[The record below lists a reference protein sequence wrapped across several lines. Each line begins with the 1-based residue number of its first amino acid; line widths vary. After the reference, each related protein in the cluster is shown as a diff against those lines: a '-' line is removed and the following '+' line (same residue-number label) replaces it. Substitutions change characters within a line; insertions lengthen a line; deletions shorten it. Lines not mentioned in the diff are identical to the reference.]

1 MLKNKS
7 LLYGLGTG
15 MILGAILLQLMNA
28 VVPSGSAASKQ
39 PATGQAPEEMDR
51 VRLKEVA
58 STYFNVYDKSQK
70 LYDQPQ
76 VDAMIAQKLKEEKDK
91 QAATQPQSAAPDKET
106 YIYVSKGMTAAQVA
120 DLLQQSGVITDR
132 TAFVDT
138 MKQKQLNDKIISGLH
153 VFKGPLELTE
163 VIANLTTQ

>member
-7 LLYGLGTG
+7 LLYGLGIG
-15 MILGAILLQLMNA
+15 LILGAILLQLMNA
-28 VVPSGSAASKQ
+28 VAPSSSAASKQ
-39 PATGQAPEEMDR
+39 PAAGQAPEEMDR

-76 VDAMIAQKLKEEKDK
+76 VDALIAQKLKEERDK
-91 QAATQPQSAAPDKET
+91 QAAQPQSAAPDKET

-120 DLLQQSGVITDR
+120 DLLQQSGVIADR
-132 TAFVDT
+132 NAFVDT
-138 MKQKQLNDKIISGLH
+138 MKQKQMNDKIISGLH
-153 VFKGPLELTE
+153 VFKGPLELTQ

>member
-15 MILGAILLQLMNA
+15 LILGAVLLQLMNA
-28 VVPSGSAASKQ
+28 VAPSSSAASKQ
-39 PATGQAPEEMDR
+39 PVAGQAPEEMDR

-76 VDAMIAQKLKEEKDK
+76 VDAMIAQKLKEERDK
-91 QAATQPQSAAPDKET
+91 QAAQPQSAASDKET

-120 DLLQQSGVITDR
+120 DLLQQSGVIADKAT
-132 TAFVDT
+132 FVDT
-138 MKQKQLNDKIISGLH
+138 MKQKQMNDKIISGLH
-153 VFKGPLELTE
+153 VFKGAQELPQ
-163 VIANLTTQ
+163 VITNLTTP

>member
-15 MILGAILLQLMNA
+15 LILGAVLLQLMNA
-28 VVPSGSAASKQ
+28 VAPASTAASKQ
-39 PATGQAPEEMDR
+39 PEAGQAPEEMDR
-51 VRLKEVA
+51 IRLKEVA
-58 STYFNVYDKSQK
+58 STYFNVYDKNQK

-76 VDAMIAQKLKEEKDK
+76 VDAMIAQKLQEERDK
-91 QAATQPQSAAPDKET
+91 QAAQPQSAAPDKET
-106 YIYVSKGMTAAQVA
+106 YIYVSKGMGAAQVA
-120 DLLQQSGVITDR
+120 DLLQQSGVIADR

-138 MKQKQLNDKIISGLH
+138 MKQKQLNDKIVSGLH
-153 VFKGPLELTE
+153 VFKGAQELTQ

>member
-15 MILGAILLQLMNA
+15 LILGAVLLQLMNA
-28 VVPSGSAASKQ
+28 VAPSSSAAPKQ
-39 PATGQAPEEMDR
+39 PAAGQAPEEMDR

-76 VDAMIAQKLKEEKDK
+76 VDALIAQKLKEERDK
-91 QAATQPQSAAPDKET
+91 QAAQPQSAVPDKET

-120 DLLQQSGVITDR
+120 DLLQQSGVIADR
-132 TAFVDT
+132 NAFVDT
-138 MKQKQLNDKIISGLH
+138 MKQKQMNDKIISGAH
-153 VFKGPLELTE
+153 VFKGSQELTQ
-163 VIANLTTQ
+163 VITNLTTP

>member
-15 MILGAILLQLMNA
+15 LILGAVLLQLMNA
-28 VVPSGSAASKQ
+28 VAPSSSAASKQ
-39 PATGQAPEEMDR
+39 PAAGQAPEEMDR
-51 VRLKEVA
+51 IRLKEAA

-91 QAATQPQSAAPDKET
+91 QAAQPQSAAPDKET

-120 DLLQQSGVITDR
+120 DLLQQSGVIADR
-132 TAFVDT
+132 TALVDELR
-138 MKQKQLNDKIISGLH
+138 QKQLNDKIISGVH
-153 VFKGPLELTE
+153 GFKGSQELTQI
-163 VIANLTTQ
+163 IANLTTP